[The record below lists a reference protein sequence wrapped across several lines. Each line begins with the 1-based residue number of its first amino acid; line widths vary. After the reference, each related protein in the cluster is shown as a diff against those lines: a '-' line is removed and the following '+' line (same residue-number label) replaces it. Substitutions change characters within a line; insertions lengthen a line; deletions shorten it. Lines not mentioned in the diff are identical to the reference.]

1 MDPDSYKNRIEAVK
15 EITSLFKLERFV
27 YIGIII
33 ICLCVLIICIVIS
46 LIKGEIGVIEVSSM
60 MGSGGT
66 ITIMTGRLLHMWN
79 KTMQFLENSPEK
91 AG

>member
-1 MDPDSYKNRIEAVK
+1 MDPENYKNRIEAVK

-46 LIKGEIGVIEVSSM
+46 LIKGAIGVIEVSSM
-60 MGSGGT
+60 MGSEVQ
-66 ITIMTGRLLHMWN
+66 L
-79 KTMQFLENSPEK
+79 QS
-91 AG
+91 